1 MCSQLLKGGLGWSQL
16 VEYFPMTVKDKNW
29 FKTTC
34 LVVFLGFLVSIGACS
49 WTPQIETE
57 LHNSSQGIVL
67 LRTIEDS
74 SLRAN
79 HPVDIKTTTMEQIL
93 RGAHTFRDP
102 RLIEGLITD
111 DDKPKRLFSPT
122 QIGFLAPLLS
132 SALAQATQEEEVL
145 FQCTS
150 DYEGAPPIKGNILV
164 HDSTL
169 YFRWKESLSKP
180 NVLAKQHR
188 RTTGLMD
195 PSMPQGHMITFFPNE
210 AIRVQDDS
218 TKYYLKRLGEN
229 TLAIDYVVLAGLP
242 KAVFDIPELQEEDG
256 ESTAK
261 EDSPKSEDQPSA
273 GVRTS
278 ENPTT
283 ADTSETPSD
292 ANSDIRALREQME
305 QLQREVDQ
313 QQEELDRIKKDQP

>member
-1 MCSQLLKGGLGWSQL
+1 
-16 VEYFPMTVKDKNW
+16 MTVKDKKW
-29 FKTTC
+29 SKATC
-34 LVVFLGFLVSIGACS
+34 LLVLLGFLVSIGACS

-57 LHNSSQGIVL
+57 LHNSSRGIVL

-74 SLRAN
+74 SVRGD
-79 HPVDIKTTTMEQIL
+79 HPVDITKTTMEQFL
-93 RGAHTFRDP
+93 RGAHKFRDP

-111 DDKPKRLFSPT
+111 NDKPKRLFSQT

-132 SALAQATQEEEVL
+132 SALAQATPEEEVF

-150 DYEGAPPIKGNILV
+150 EYEGAPPIKGIMLV

-169 YFRWKESLSKP
+169 FFRWEEPLSKP
-180 NVLAKQHR
+180 KVLAKQHR

-195 PSMPQGHMITFFPNE
+195 PSMPQGHMITFFPHE
-210 AIRVQDDS
+210 AIRVEDDS

-229 TLAIDYVVLAGLP
+229 TLAIDYSLLAGLP
-242 KAVFDIPELQEEDG
+242 KAVFDIPELQDEDG

-261 EDSPKSEDQPSA
+261 KDGLKEQNQPSP
-273 GVRTS
+273 GGRTS
-278 ENPTT
+278 EEPTT
-283 ADTSETPSD
+283 TGTSETPSD
-292 ANSDIRALREQME
+292 ASSDIRALREQME
-305 QLQREVDQ
+305 QLQKEVDK